1 MRLDAVIFGGSV
13 AGLWLLD
20 RLSREGHHVVLL
32 ESAAIGAGQPIGEQ
46 PILGSGTIVQP
57 SLGSRQI
64 TKSHRGLRGVWRDAL
79 LGRITPNLTRT
90 RLRADCCF
98 LWQHGSLSSR
108 ECQVPHGKELMD
120 AIPMAGDER
129 PIALANVAGP
139 VGRLSDQI
147 ICPASLFNDLLN
159 QYRDRILKFDVDRG
173 LQFHLVSPGEVEAIL
188 LTSSSN
194 NVKLELRPRQVVF
207 TAGHGNTQ
215 LRQMAGLNAEVLSSR
230 QIHIVLARGR
240 LTELNSFCF
249 DGDELMATVTTDI
262 DYCGRTVWQI
272 SGLLTEMSNLADSIA
287 LTHQV
292 RSRLTHILPG
302 VDLRSVEWSIY
313 PLEQTEGLKDDATL
327 SERIQVFCAGNVT
340 TGCPTRMLLEPL
352 LAEEIAGRTCS
363 PYINIP
369 FDPTPLASWPRPTV
383 AVLPWNEIGRE
394 WWTIDDLATSQ
405 HSQTRAA

>member
-32 ESAAIGAGQPIGEQ
+32 ESAALGAGQPIGEQ

-57 SLGSRQI
+57 SLGSRKT

-108 ECQVPHGKELMD
+108 ECQVPHGKELLD

-188 LTSSSN
+188 LQQR
-194 NVKLELRPRQVVF
+194 EIGI
-207 TAGHGNTQ
+207 A
-215 LRQMAGLNAEVLSSR
+215 
-230 QIHIVLARGR
+230 
-240 LTELNSFCF
+240 
-249 DGDELMATVTTDI
+249 ATP
-262 DYCGRTVWQI
+262 
-272 SGLLTEMSNLADSIA
+272 
-287 LTHQV
+287 
-292 RSRLTHILPG
+292 SRLHRRPWKYAIASNGGAECGGLVFPTNTHCTGTWTL
-302 VDLRSVEWSIY
+302 DRT
-313 PLEQTEGLKDDATL
+313 EQ
-327 SERIQVFCAGNVT
+327 F
-340 TGCPTRMLLEPL
+340 LL
-352 LAEEIAGRTCS
+352 
-363 PYINIP
+363 
-369 FDPTPLASWPRPTV
+369 
-383 AVLPWNEIGRE
+383 
-394 WWTIDDLATSQ
+394 
-405 HSQTRAA
+405 